1 MIRPNKGYVLCRA
14 IESEKVVTNNGIEYS
29 TSIDSR
35 IRYAEVI
42 EGEGFKEG
50 TRVIIPMGFATEC
63 TLREIKYVFVTP
75 ENIVGYEDDSVQG

>member
-1 MIRPNKGYVLCRA
+1 MIKPNKGFILCKA
-14 IESEKVVTNNGIEYS
+14 IEAENVVTNNGIEYR
-29 TSIDSR
+29 TAIDPR

-42 EGEGFKEG
+42 EGKGFDAG

-63 TLREIKYVFVTP
+63 TLREIKYVFVKP